1 MYGITPLV
9 LIILPFLFQ
18 LIYGQK
24 AISKTIPLKFRT
36 VILISILLQIVL
48 SIISFN
54 LAIYNFTESVQDRL
68 PSCGMWMIGIYFVNL
83 LSIIILLLIIIVQ
96 YFIKRSYAKNKQN
109 KFV

>member
-1 MYGITPLV
+1 MYGITPLI
-9 LIILPFLFQ
+9 LITLPFLFQ

-24 AISKTIPLKFRT
+24 AIGETIQLKFRT
-36 VILISILLQIVL
+36 VVLISILLQIVL

-54 LAIYNFTESVQDRL
+54 LAIYNFTESVQGRL

-96 YFIKRSYAKNKQN
+96 YFIKRSYEKNK
-109 KFV
+109 